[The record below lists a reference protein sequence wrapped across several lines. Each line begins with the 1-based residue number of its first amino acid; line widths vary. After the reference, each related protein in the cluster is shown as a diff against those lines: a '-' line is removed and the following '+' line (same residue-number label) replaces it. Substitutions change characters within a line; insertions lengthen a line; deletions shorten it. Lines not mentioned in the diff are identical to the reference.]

1 MMARR
6 PPFAAAS
13 VRGGYNGRLE
23 PTHRA
28 MEELSITTLA
38 LLVLTP
44 LLVWRVYNRIKAR
57 MTRQRSIM
65 SRHYTG
71 LLVFGA
77 MILVP
82 LSQLFDN
89 PTNLAAL
96 LVGSAFGAGWGHYA
110 VNRTRFEDTEQ
121 GYYFTPPARL
131 GILMAMILVAR
142 ILYLGVEIY
151 ANQGKGIPAPKLT
164 DDMLTML
171 AVGLT
176 AGYFARYSAGLLLWR
191 RKLRKAIDVE

>member
-1 MMARR
+1 
-6 PPFAAAS
+6 
-13 VRGGYNGRLE
+13 
-23 PTHRA
+23 

-44 LLVWRVYNRIKAR
+44 VLVWRVYNRIKAR
-57 MTRQRSIM
+57 MVRQRSIV

-71 LLVFGA
+71 VLVFGG

-82 LSQLFDN
+82 LAQLFDR
-89 PTNLAAL
+89 PVNLAAL
-96 LVGSAFGAGWGHYA
+96 LAGAALGTGWSMWA
-110 VNRTRFEDTEQ
+110 LKRTRFEDTQQ

-151 ANQGKGIPAPKLT
+151 ANQGKGIPAPRLT
-164 DDMLTML
+164 DEPLTML
-171 AVGLT
+171 CVGLT
-176 AGYFARYSAGLLLWR
+176 AGYFGWYSLGLLQWR
-191 RKLRKAIDVE
+191 RKLRKAMDLD

>member
-1 MMARR
+1 MD
-6 PPFAAAS
+6 
-13 VRGGYNGRLE
+13 
-23 PTHRA
+23 
-28 MEELSITTLA
+28 LSITTLA

-57 MTRQRSIM
+57 MTRQRSIV

-71 LLVFGA
+71 VLVFGA

-82 LSQLFDN
+82 MTQLFDN

-96 LVGSAFGAGWGHYA
+96 LVGAAFGTGWSMWA
-110 VNRTRFEDTEQ
+110 LKRTRFEDTEQ
-121 GYYFTPPARL
+121 GYFFTPPARL

-171 AVGLT
+171 CVGLT
-176 AGYFARYSAGLLLWR
+176 AGYFEWYSAGLLQWR
-191 RKLRKAIDVE
+191 RKLRKAVDFE

>member
-1 MMARR
+1 MD
-6 PPFAAAS
+6 
-13 VRGGYNGRLE
+13 
-23 PTHRA
+23 
-28 MEELSITTLA
+28 LSITTLA

-57 MTRQRSIM
+57 MTRQRSIV

-71 LLVFGA
+71 VLVFGA

-82 LSQLFDN
+82 LVQLFGN
-89 PTNLAAL
+89 PASLAAL
-96 LVGSAFGAGWGHYA
+96 LLGAALGTGWSMWA
-110 VNRTRFEDTEQ
+110 IKRTRFEDTPQ

-151 ANQGKGIPAPKLT
+151 ANQGKGIPAPRLT
-164 DDMLTML
+164 DDPITML
-171 AVGLT
+171 CVGLT
-176 AGYFARYSAGLLLWR
+176 AGYFAYYSAALLLWR

>member
-1 MMARR
+1 
-6 PPFAAAS
+6 
-13 VRGGYNGRLE
+13 
-23 PTHRA
+23 
-28 MEELSITTLA
+28 MEELSITTLI

-57 MTRQRSIM
+57 MMRQRSIV
-65 SRHYTG
+65 SQHYTG
-71 LLVFGA
+71 VLVFGA
-77 MILVP
+77 MIVVP
-82 LSQLFDN
+82 LVQLLDN
-89 PTNLAAL
+89 QTNLLVL
-96 LVGSAFGAGWGHYA
+96 LVASVFGAGWGQHA
-110 VNRTRFEDTEQ
+110 LNRTRFEETDQ

-171 AVGLT
+171 CVGLT
-176 AGYFARYSAGLLLWR
+176 AGYFERYSLGLLQWR
-191 RKLRKAIDVE
+191 RKVRKAIDVD

>member
-1 MMARR
+1 MD
-6 PPFAAAS
+6 
-13 VRGGYNGRLE
+13 
-23 PTHRA
+23 
-28 MEELSITTLA
+28 LSITTLA

-57 MTRQRSIM
+57 MVRQRSIV

-71 LLVFGA
+71 VLVFGA
-77 MILVP
+77 MIVVP
-82 LSQLFDN
+82 LLQLFDKL
-89 PTNLAAL
+89 PSLAAL
-96 LVGSAFGAGWGHYA
+96 MVGAAFGAGWGMWA
-110 VNRTRFEDTEQ
+110 LKRTRLEDTEQ

-151 ANQGKGIPAPKLT
+151 ANQGKGIPAPRLT
-164 DDMLTML
+164 DEPLTML
-171 AVGLT
+171 CVGLT
-176 AGYFARYSAGLLLWR
+176 AGYFEYFSAALLQWR

>member
-6 PPFAAAS
+6 PPFAAS
-13 VRGGYNGRLE
+13 PVRGGYNGRLE
-23 PTHRA
+23 QIHCA

-44 LLVWRVYNRIKAR
+44 LLVWRVYKRIQAR

-82 LSQLFDN
+82 LAQLFDN
-89 PTNLAAL
+89 PANFAVL
-96 LVGSAFGAGWGHYA
+96 LVASAFGAGWGHYA
-110 VNRTRFEDTEQ
+110 LKRTRFEDTAQ

-131 GILMAMILVAR
+131 GILFAMILVAR

-164 DDMLTML
+164 EDMLTMA

-176 AGYFARYSAGLLLWR
+176 AGYFERYSAGLLLWR
-191 RKLRKAIDVE
+191 RKLRKAIDLE